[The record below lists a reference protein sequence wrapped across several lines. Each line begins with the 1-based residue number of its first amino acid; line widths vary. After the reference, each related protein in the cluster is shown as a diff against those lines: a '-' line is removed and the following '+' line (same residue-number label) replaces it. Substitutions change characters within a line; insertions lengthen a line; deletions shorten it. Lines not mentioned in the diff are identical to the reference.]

1 MLDSTSIQVPNPAES
16 TDNPSAPVITGNV
29 FNAMATYI
37 QHASPGERAALARLN
52 PDQALRPHEIAALA
66 RVLLAAG
73 LQPDTWRPA
82 TWQRWALIAHGMALA
97 GHDGAGRLG
106 WQLAQAGVAESRVT
120 KLLTARGDAFTQ
132 LLPRVLRL
140 LASKSVRPN
149 WHELGSLGSKKAAPN
164 AKLHSRPKTY
174 ACASPGPTF
183 LPNPKTKKPCK
194 PRTASASSYQKRC
207 IPHSERHLPLAQET
221 P

>member
-1 MLDSTSIQVPNPAES
+1 MFDPISPAASPTENAAPATIPDVNINP
-16 TDNPSAPVITGNV
+16 
-29 FNAMATYI
+29 FNALATYI

-149 WHELGSLGSKKAAPN
+149 WHELGSLVLKESSTEREAAQQAENIRLRIAGAYFSAQSQDKKA
-164 AKLHSRPKTY
+164 L
-174 ACASPGPTF
+174 
-183 LPNPKTKKPCK
+183 
-194 PRTASASSYQKRC
+194 
-207 IPHSERHLPLAQET
+207 
-221 P
+221 

>member
-1 MLDSTSIQVPNPAES
+1 MFDSTS
-16 TDNPSAPVITGNV
+16 TSATNS
-29 FNAMATYI
+29 A
-37 QHASPGERAALARLN
+37 ASPTENAASATLPAVTASPFTALAAYIENAGTGERAALARLS

-66 RVLLAAG
+66 RALLAAG

-140 LASKSVRPN
+140 LASQSVRPN
-149 WHELGSLGSKKAAPN
+149 WKELGTLVLKEGSQEPEEVQQAEHIRLRIAGAYFSAQAQSKK
-164 AKLHSRPKTY
+164 
-174 ACASPGPTF
+174 
-183 LPNPKTKKPCK
+183 
-194 PRTASASSYQKRC
+194 
-207 IPHSERHLPLAQET
+207 PL
-221 P
+221 